1 ESGAAR
7 AAASGGGAASE
18 RAMKPLMLL
27 SLTVAFVLPSACSRS
42 QSDSGKSYV
51 YVTNNDV
58 SSISIFRVVA
68 SAGALEPMRTLATP
82 GGGATYC
89 EVHPSGRYMF
99 VSAQVANTLSS
110 YAIDPDGTLSLVSG
124 STVSTGANPHNLAMG
139 PEGRFL
145 YVANTSSDSVSA
157 FAVRTDG
164 TLAEI
169 AGSPFA
175 TGHVP
180 YDVKVSGSGR
190 YAYVT
195 NRDSEDISIFA
206 VDANSGTLTPI
217 AQKPFAIG
225 CKTPPCGPR
234 AIEFSPDGGRAFVVN
249 RFSRDV
255 SVFAVDATTGELRPT
270 AGSPYRAGT
279 DPRSA
284 AAHPSG
290 RYLYVP
296 NTVSNDVSAYAI
308 DSATGALAELPG
320 SPYAAGRVP
329 LAIEIDAE
337 GRRVYVANSGS

>member
-1 ESGAAR
+1 
-7 AAASGGGAASE
+7 
-18 RAMKPLMLL
+18 
-27 SLTVAFVLPSACSRS
+27 
-42 QSDSGKSYV
+42 
-51 YVTNNDV
+51 
-58 SSISIFRVVA
+58 
-68 SAGALEPMRTLATP
+68 
-82 GGGATYC
+82 
-89 EVHPSGRYMF
+89 
-99 VSAQVANTLSS
+99 
-110 YAIDPDGTLSLVSG
+110 
-124 STVSTGANPHNLAMG
+124 
-139 PEGRFL
+139 
-145 YVANTSSDSVSA
+145 VANTSSDSVSG

-206 VDANSGTLTPI
+206 VDAHTGALTPI

-225 CKTPPCGPR
+225 CQTPPCGPR
-234 AIEFSPDGGRAFVVN
+234 AIEFSPDGSRAFVVN
-249 RFSRDV
+249 RFSSDV
-255 SVFAVDATTGELRPT
+255 SVFAVDAATGELRPT

-284 AAHPSG
+284 AADPSG

-320 SPYAAGRVP
+320 SPYPAGQVP
-329 LAIEIDAE
+329 LAIEMDAA
-337 GRRVYVANSGS
+337 GRRLYVANSGSNSVSVFDVDAQSGRLAPVATVPTAGSAFSIALAGPDGS